1 MFGTETMVP
10 VAFMIM
16 LAYTLV
22 GITKIIS
29 DGRTR
34 RRLIEKAAAPE
45 LARAL
50 GADAQDDPGLHGAL
64 RWGLVTGAAGLALI
78 LIQFLPF
85 RSDDPIML
93 GVILVFVAAGL
104 LTYYATARRMG
115 RPTARG
121 GAA

>member
-1 MFGTETMVP
+1 MTF
-10 VAFMIM
+10 VARSISIRS
-16 LAYTLV
+16 LAL
-22 GITKIIS
+22 
-29 DGRTR
+29 
-34 RRLIEKAAAPE
+34 
-45 LARAL
+45 
-50 GADAQDDPGLHGAL
+50 
-64 RWGLVTGAAGLALI
+64 AGLALI

-85 RSDDPIML
+85 RSGDPIML